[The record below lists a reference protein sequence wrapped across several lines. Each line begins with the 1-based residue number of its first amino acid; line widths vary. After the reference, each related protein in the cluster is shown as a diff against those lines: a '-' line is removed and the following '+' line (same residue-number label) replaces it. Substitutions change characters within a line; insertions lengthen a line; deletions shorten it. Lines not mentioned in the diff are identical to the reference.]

1 MSKYGNVHWAQ
12 EQISELLSQ
21 AQHGLKSHEKWY
33 LEFWYHN
40 QVYTFQQGIAR
51 TQTPTNKN
59 YALELFTFETI
70 VGVSLSVVQWTGLTL
85 GEPPSWSWLT
95 PAPGKYAPHMKKSD
109 YICAIKALNLKVQ
122 KWSKNGPKTVLQQ
135 CNKCAKMVQKWSK
148 NGPKTVKFGW
158 NCDIWLILW
167 YLADIVIFGWYCESR
182 TILD

>member
-1 MSKYGNVHWAQ
+1 M
-12 EQISELLSQ
+12 
-21 AQHGLKSHEKWY
+21 
-33 LEFWYHN
+33 
-40 QVYTFQQGIAR
+40 YTFQQGIAR

-122 KWSKNGPKTVLQQ
+122 KWSKNGPKMDQKLSYNSVIS
-135 CNKCAKMVQKWSK
+135 AQKWSK
-148 NGPKTVKFGW
+148 NGPKWSKNGPKMDQKLWNLAEIVIFGW
-158 NCDIWLILW
+158 YCDIWLILW
-167 YLADIVIFGWYCESR
+167 YLADIVIFG
-182 TILD
+182 

>member
-1 MSKYGNVHWAQ
+1 M
-12 EQISELLSQ
+12 
-21 AQHGLKSHEKWY
+21 
-33 LEFWYHN
+33 
-40 QVYTFQQGIAR
+40 YTFQQGIAR

-122 KWSKNGPKTVLQQ
+122 KWSKNGPKMDQKLSYNSVIS
-135 CNKCAKMVQKWSK
+135 AQKWSK
-148 NGPKTVKFGW
+148 NGPKMDQNGSKMVLKWTK
-158 NCDIWLILW
+158 NCEIWLILW
-167 YLADIVIFGWYCESR
+167 YLADIVIFGWYCDIWL
-182 TILD
+182 IL